1 MATRSCDDAWVT
13 APPFTI
19 RNATPNDAGAIL
31 ACLQAAFEPYRSRYT
46 PDGYRDTTL
55 NPETIQERM
64 TSMSVLV
71 AVNPGGE
78 ILGTIACAVASAG
91 VGHLRGMAVLP
102 TWQGAGVA
110 AVLLDAVER
119 ELRGK
124 GCSLVTLDT
133 TEPLERATRFY
144 EKHGYRLSGRVSEF
158 FGMPLFEYVK
168 VLT

>member
-19 RNATPNDAGAIL
+19 QNATPNDAGAIL

-78 ILGTIACAVASAG
+78 YPGDDCVRGRERGCRPSARHGWSFRRGREQAS
-91 VGHLRGMAVLP
+91 R
-102 TWQGAGVA
+102 
-110 AVLLDAVER
+110 R
-119 ELRGK
+119 S
-124 GCSLVTLDT
+124 C
-133 TEPLERATRFY
+133 
-144 EKHGYRLSGRVSEF
+144 
-158 FGMPLFEYVK
+158 
-168 VLT
+168 